1 MGTFRYLASMGHPHW
16 LDLIVIGLIVLVP
29 RRILGRS
36 VTRRFLEGT
45 PAEADPLRQTFILA
59 NAVKK
64 LSWLAILVPWWV
76 WTGRP
81 WSALGLRWPEGSP
94 LWMGVGIVVGVA
106 ALLGAA
112 LIMEALGK
120 LRGPSSAQSLNAK
133 LTPRTWQD
141 VAVWVLVG
149 APTASFCEELIFR
162 AYLIWIL
169 RSWLGP
175 WGAMVVSALIFGA
188 LHMGHDLRER
198 IPIVIGGLIFGAAY
212 VVTGPSL
219 WFAALVHYE
228 ATAGGP
234 MVGWVARRCSPENSA
249 SVAMNR

>member
-1 MGTFRYLASMGHPHW
+1 MGQPHW

-29 RRILGRS
+29 RRISGRS
-36 VTRRFLEGT
+36 VSRRFLEGT

-59 NAVKK
+59 NAVKQ
-64 LSWLAILVPWWV
+64 LSWLAFLVPWWV

-81 WSALGLRWPEGSP
+81 WSALGLRRPEGSP
-94 LWMGVGIVVGVA
+94 LWIGVGIAVAVA
-106 ALLGAA
+106 ALLGVA
-112 LIMEALGK
+112 LIMAASGK
-120 LRGPSSAQSLNAK
+120 LRGPASPQSLNAK

-141 VAVWVLVG
+141 VVVWLLVG
-149 APTASFCEELIFR
+149 APTASFCEELTFR

-169 RSWLGP
+169 RPLLGP
-175 WGAMVVSALIFGA
+175 WGALVVAALIFGA
-188 LHMGHDLRER
+188 LHVGHDLRER
-198 IPIVIGGLIFGAAY
+198 IPILIGGLIFGATY

-234 MVGWVARRCSPENSA
+234 MVGWVARRCHRSQSA
-249 SVAMNR
+249 PMAISG

>member
-1 MGTFRYLASMGHPHW
+1 MGQPHW
-16 LDLIVIGLIVLVP
+16 LDLIVIGLIVFVP
-29 RRILGRS
+29 RRIFGRS

-59 NAVKK
+59 NAVKQ

-94 LWMGVGIVVGVA
+94 LWMGVGIAAAVG
-106 ALLGAA
+106 ALLSVVLILAA
-112 LIMEALGK
+112 SGK
-120 LRGPSSAQSLNAK
+120 LRGPASAQSLNAK

-141 VAVWVLVG
+141 VVVWLLVG

-169 RSWLGP
+169 RPWLGP
-175 WGAMVVSALIFGA
+175 WGAMVLAALIFGA
-188 LHMGHDLRER
+188 VHMGHNLRER
-198 IPIVIGGLIFGAAY
+198 IPIVAGGLVFGTAY
-212 VVTGPSL
+212 VISGPSL
-219 WFAALVHYE
+219 WFAALVHHE

-234 MVGWVARRCSPENSA
+234 MVGWVARRYHPSQSTPMPISG
-249 SVAMNR
+249 

>member
-1 MGTFRYLASMGHPHW
+1 MNQPSS
-16 LDLIVIGLIVLVP
+16 LDLIVLGVILLIP
-29 RRILGRS
+29 RRVIGRAL
-36 VTRRFLEGT
+36 TRRFVEGT
-45 PAEADPLRQTFILA
+45 PAEADALRQRFVLV
-59 NAVKK
+59 NAAKQ
-64 LSWLAILVPWWV
+64 LSWVAILVPWWT

-94 LWMGVGIVVGVA
+94 LWLGVWIAVAVA
-106 ALLGAA
+106 ALLGVA
-112 LIMEALGK
+112 LIMAATGK
-120 LRGPSSAQSLNAK
+120 VRGPASPQSLNAK
-133 LTPRTWQD
+133 LTPRSWQD
-141 VAVWVLVG
+141 VVVWLLAG

-169 RSWLGP
+169 RPWLGP
-175 WGAMVVSALIFGA
+175 WGALVVAALIFA
-188 LHMGHDLRER
+188 AVHTGHDLRER

-234 MVGWVARRCSPENSA
+234 MVARVARRCNRDSA
-249 SVAMNR
+249 

>member
-1 MGTFRYLASMGHPHW
+1 MGQTHW
-16 LDLIVIGLIVLVP
+16 LDLIVIGLIVFVP
-29 RRILGRS
+29 RRIFGRS
-36 VTRRFLEGT
+36 VTRRFVEGT

-59 NAVKK
+59 NAAKQ
-64 LSWLAILVPWWV
+64 LSWLAILLPWWA

-94 LWMGVGIVVGVA
+94 LWMGLGIAAGVG
-106 ALLGAA
+106 ALLGVALVMAA
-112 LIMEALGK
+112 SGK
-120 LRGPSSAQSLNAK
+120 LRGPASPQSLNAK

-141 VAVWVLVG
+141 VVVWLLVG

-169 RSWLGP
+169 RPWLGP
-175 WGAMVVSALIFGA
+175 WGAMVVAALIFGA
-188 LHMGHDLRER
+188 IHMGHDLRER

-234 MVGWVARRCSPENSA
+234 MVGRFARSRHPSQAPMAISG
-249 SVAMNR
+249 